1 MKQLVKLLL
10 ALSLMATTPVFAQ
23 SQNTVYIDQIGSSST
38 IDVTQT
44 GANNVMGN
52 ETTGTVFHGN
62 SQMVTITQI
71 GSNNNSVFNIQGNG
85 TQLTS
90 NVTGSFNTVNAS
102 CGAAPTTACTDTV
115 ITANVTG
122 NTNTV
127 NITAGAKSL
136 ATADVTGDNNT
147 IGITSSTTNLLGA
160 RARVTTTGGNGN
172 AITVSQTGTAGLNGF
187 DATVDITGGSN
198 TIGVTQ
204 SGTVDSTVNIKSVG
218 SNNSI
223 TVRSGN

>member
-1 MKQLVKLLL
+1 MKQFFKLLL

-23 SQNTVYIDQIGSSST
+23 SQNTVYIDQIGSNSA

-44 GANNVMGN
+44 GSNNVMGD
-52 ETTGTVFHGN
+52 ETAKAIFRGN
-62 SQMVTITQI
+62 SQLVMITQI

-85 TQLTS
+85 AQLTS

-115 ITANVTG
+115 ITANITG
-122 NTNTV
+122 STNNV

-136 ATADVTGDNNT
+136 ATVDATGDNNT
-147 IGITSSTTNLLGA
+147 VGITSTTTNLLGA
-160 RARVTTTGGNGN
+160 RARVSSTGGNGN
-172 AITVSQTGTAGLNGF
+172 AITVSQTSTAGLNGF

-218 SNNSI
+218 SNNTI

>member
-1 MKQLVKLLL
+1 MKQFAKLLL
-10 ALSLMATTPVFAQ
+10 ALSLITTTPVFAQ
-23 SQNTVYIDQIGSSST
+23 SQNTVYIDQIGDSST

-44 GANNVMGN
+44 GANNVV
-52 ETTGTVFHGN
+52 GTELSKSIFRGN
-62 SQMVTITQI
+62 SQIVTISQI
-71 GSNNNSVFNIQGNG
+71 GSNNNSVFNIQGGGAN
-85 TQLTS
+85 LTS

-102 CGAAPTTACTDTV
+102 CGAAPVTSCTDTV
-115 ITANVTG
+115 ITANING

-127 NITAGAKSL
+127 DITAGAKSL
-136 ATADVTGDNNT
+136 ATVDATGDNNT
-147 IGITSSTTNLLGA
+147 VGINSSTTNLLGA

-172 AITVSQTGTAGLNGF
+172 TISVSQSGTAGLNGF

-218 SNNSI
+218 SNNTI

>member
-1 MKQLVKLLL
+1 MKQFLKLLL
-10 ALSLMATTPVFAQ
+10 ALSFMATTPVFAQ

-44 GANNVMGN
+44 GSNNVVGDEVN
-52 ETTGTVFHGN
+52 KTIFRGN
-62 SQMVTITQI
+62 SQLVMITQI

-85 TQLTS
+85 AQLTS

-102 CGAAPTTACTDTV
+102 CGAAPTTACTDTI
-115 ITANVTG
+115 ITANITG
-122 NTNTV
+122 NTNNV
-127 NITAGAKSL
+127 NITSGAKSL
-136 ATADVTGDNNT
+136 ATVDATGDNNT
-147 IGITSSTTNLLGA
+147 VGITSSTTNLLGA
-160 RARVTTTGGNGN
+160 RARVTSTGGNGN

-187 DATVDITGGSN
+187 DATVDVTGGSN

-204 SGTVDSTVNIKSVG
+204 GGTVDSTVNIKSVG

>member
-1 MKQLVKLLL
+1 MKQFAKLLL

-44 GANNVMGN
+44 GANNVVGN
-52 ETTGTVFHGN
+52 ETNGTVFRGN
-62 SQMVTITQI
+62 SQLVMITQI

-85 TQLTS
+85 AQLTS

-102 CGAAPTTACTDTV
+102 CGAAPTTACTDTI
-115 ITANVTG
+115 ITANITG
-122 NTNTV
+122 NTNQV
-127 NITAGAKSL
+127 NVTAGAKSL
-136 ATADVTGDNNT
+136 ATVDATGDNNT
-147 IGITSSTTNLLGA
+147 IGINSTTSNLLGA
-160 RARVTTTGGNGN
+160 RARIATTGGNGN
-172 AITVSQTGTAGLNGF
+172 AITVSQSGTAGLNGF
-187 DATVDITGGSN
+187 DATVDVTGGSN

-218 SNNSI
+218 SNNTI

>member
-1 MKQLVKLLL
+1 MKQFFKLLL

-23 SQNTVYIDQIGSSST
+23 SQNTVYIDQIGSNSA

-44 GANNVMGN
+44 GSNNVMGD
-52 ETTGTVFHGN
+52 ETTKAIFRGN
-62 SQMVTITQI
+62 SQLVMITQI

-85 TQLTS
+85 AQLTS

-115 ITANVTG
+115 ITANITG
-122 NTNTV
+122 STNNV

-136 ATADVTGDNNT
+136 ATVDATGDNNT
-147 IGITSSTTNLLGA
+147 VGITSSTTNLLGA
-160 RARVTTTGGNGN
+160 RARVTSTGGNGN

-187 DATVDITGGSN
+187 DATIDVTGGTN

-218 SNNSI
+218 SNNTI

>member
-1 MKQLVKLLL
+1 MKQFLKLLL
-10 ALSLMATTPVFAQ
+10 ALSFMATTPVFAQ

-44 GANNVMGN
+44 GSNNVVGDEVN
-52 ETTGTVFHGN
+52 K
-62 SQMVTITQI
+62 TI
-71 GSNNNSVFNIQGNG
+71 FRGNG
-85 TQLTS
+85 AQLTS

-122 NTNTV
+122 NTNSV
-127 NITAGAKSL
+127 NITSGAKSL